1 MCGRFALLT
10 HAEALIERFGIEEVI
25 NRPEP
30 RYNIAPSQ
38 NVTVVVQR
46 GTRQLTEMHWGL
58 VPSWAKDVSVG
69 NRMINAR
76 AESIAEKPAFR
87 AAFKKRRCLIISD
100 GFYEW
105 RKAGKVKRPMHIRL
119 KSREPFAFAG
129 LYEYWKTKSGKMLE
143 SCAIVTTTPNE
154 MLTSIHNRMPVILS
168 PVKEEEWL
176 NPDNQSVS
184 DLIQMLKPYSSRQM
198 EAFEVSDFVNS
209 PSNQGPLCIRP
220 VNTSSVMLS
229 EKLSLPGGSA

>member
-10 HAEALIERFGIEEVI
+10 HAEALIERFGVEEVI
-25 NRPEP
+25 KRPEP
-30 RYNIAPSQ
+30 RYNIAPTQ

-46 GTRQLTEMHWGL
+46 EKLQLTEMRWGL
-58 VPSWAKDVSVG
+58 IPSWAKDVSIG

-76 AESIAEKPAFR
+76 AETVAEKPSFR
-87 AAFKKRRCLIISD
+87 SAFKKRRCLILAD

-105 RKAGKVKRPMHIRL
+105 QKVGKIKIPTHIRL

-143 SCAIVTTTPNE
+143 SCAIITTTPNE
-154 MLTSIHNRMPVILS
+154 LMSPIHHRMPVIVSPENEVAWLDLENQDVSELLS
-168 PVKEEEWL
+168 ILQPYT
-176 NPDNQSVS
+176 PD
-184 DLIQMLKPYSSRQM
+184 QM

-209 PSNQGPLCIRP
+209 PKNQGPLCTKP
-220 VNTSSVMLS
+220 VNTTLFDFSETLS
-229 EKLSLPGGSA
+229 APSGST

>member
-38 NVTVVVQR
+38 NVTVIVQR

-58 VPSWAKDVSVG
+58 VPSWAKDVSIG

-76 AESIAEKPAFR
+76 AESISEKPAFR

-105 RKAGKVKRPMHIRL
+105 RKTGKVKRPMHIRL
-119 KSREPFAFAG
+119 KSREPFGFAG
-129 LYEYWKTKSGKMLE
+129 LYEYWKTKSGRMLE

-184 DLIQMLKPYSSRQM
+184 DLSQMLKPYSSRQM

-209 PSNQGPLCIRP
+209 PSNQGPLCLRP
-220 VNTSSVMLS
+220 VHTSSVNLS
-229 EKLSLPGGSA
+229 ENLSSLSGSA

>member
-10 HAEALIERFGIEEVI
+10 HTEALIERFGVEEVI
-25 NRPEP
+25 KRPEP

-46 GTRQLTEMHWGL
+46 GARQLTEMHWGL
-58 VPSWAKDVSVG
+58 IPSWAKDVSVG

-76 AESIAEKPAFR
+76 AESIAERPAFR

-105 RKAGKVKRPMHIRL
+105 RKVGKVKTPMHIRL

-154 MLTSIHNRMPVILS
+154 IMTSIHNRMPVILDAE
-168 PVKEEEWL
+168 KEEEWL
-176 NPDNQSVS
+176 NPENQNVS
-184 DLIQMLKPYSSRQM
+184 DLIQMLKPYGSKQM
-198 EAFEVSDFVNS
+198 EAFEVSAFVNS
-209 PSNQGPLCIRP
+209 PSNEGSLCIRP
-220 VNTSSVMLS
+220 MDTSSVNLS
-229 EKLSLPGGSA
+229 EKLSLPRGSA

>member
-10 HAEALIERFGIEEVI
+10 HAGALIERFGVEEVI
-25 NRPEP
+25 KRPEP

-38 NVTVVVQR
+38 NVTVIVQR

-58 VPSWAKDVSVG
+58 IPSWAKDASVG

-76 AESIAEKPAFR
+76 AETIAEKPSFR
-87 AAFKKRRCLIISD
+87 SAFKKRRCLILAD

-105 RKAGKVKRPMHIRL
+105 QKAGKAKKPMHIRL
-119 KSREPFAFAG
+119 KNREPFAFAG
-129 LYEYWKTKSGKMLE
+129 LHEYWKTKSGRMLE

-154 MLTSIHNRMPVILS
+154 IMRPIHLRMPVILHPES
-168 PVKEEEWL
+168 EAAWL
-176 NPDNQSVS
+176 NPDNQTAS
-184 DLIQMLKPYSSRQM
+184 DLIQMLRPYDSEQM
-198 EAFEVSDFVNS
+198 EAFEVSDYVNS

-220 VNTSSVMLS
+220 VNTSTVELS
-229 EKLSLPGGSA
+229 G

>member
-38 NVTVVVQR
+38 NVTVIVQR

-58 VPSWAKDVSVG
+58 VPSWAKDVSIG

-76 AESIAEKPAFR
+76 AESISEKPAFR

-105 RKAGKVKRPMHIRL
+105 RKTGKVKTPMHIRL
-119 KSREPFAFAG
+119 KSREPFGFAG
-129 LYEYWKTKSGKMLE
+129 LYEYWKTKSGRMLE

-154 MLTSIHNRMPVILS
+154 LLTSIHNRMPVILS
-168 PVKEEEWL
+168 PEKESEWL
-176 NPDNQSVS
+176 NPDNQNVS
-184 DLIQMLKPYSSRQM
+184 DLSQMLKPYGSEQM

-220 VNTSSVMLS
+220 ADTSSV
-229 EKLSLPGGSA
+229 KLSGKLSSSSGSA

>member
-10 HAEALIERFGIEEVI
+10 HAEALIERFGVEEVI
-25 NRPEP
+25 KRPEP

-105 RKAGKVKRPMHIRL
+105 RKVGKVKTPMHIRL
-119 KSREPFAFAG
+119 KNREPFAFAG

-168 PVKEEEWL
+168 PEKEEEWL
-176 NPDNQSVS
+176 NPDNQNVS
-184 DLIQMLKPYSSRQM
+184 DLIQMLRPYSSKQM

-220 VNTSSVMLS
+220 VDTSSI
-229 EKLSLPGGSA
+229 KLSGKLSSPSGSA